1 MGKLDSEMLH
11 SLPKAMSQW
20 SELDAKASGGLCVFP
35 MLSAGPWLRC
45 DVTVYTYSVS
55 IRRAG
60 AFPESQGTES
70 LSTLLTAGGGRA
82 RGRGV
87 SDAFRNVISS
97 SLIIP
102 GNTHQT
108 DDFCPCYRYPR
119 PAVPFDWEL

>member
-1 MGKLDSEMLH
+1 MLKP
-11 SLPKAMSQW
+11 LGACAYFPCCLQ
-20 SELDAKASGGLCVFP
+20 ASGSGVMSF
-35 MLSAGPWLRC
+35 
-45 DVTVYTYSVS
+45 TVYTYSVS

-82 RGRGV
+82 RGWGV

-97 SLIIP
+97 SLIIL